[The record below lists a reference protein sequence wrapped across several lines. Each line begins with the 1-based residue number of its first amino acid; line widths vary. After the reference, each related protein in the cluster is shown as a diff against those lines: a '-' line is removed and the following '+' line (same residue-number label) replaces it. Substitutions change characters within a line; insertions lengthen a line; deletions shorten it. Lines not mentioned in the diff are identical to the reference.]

1 MKDISVIIPVY
12 NASLLLNRCLD
23 SIFRQK
29 TQYTYEVILVDDG
42 STDNS
47 VELIKARTETNIRLF
62 QQRNAGP
69 AVARNKGVELAQGR
83 YVCYID
89 ADDYWEDTFF
99 EKTVGF
105 LEEHKECIAV
115 SVGQRHLT
123 VSGDHIVPNCINEY
137 NKAIVLDDFFSFWAE
152 WIHVCTG
159 SIMIR
164 SEYAI
169 KTGGQRME
177 LRITEDLE
185 YWALLATYGKFGMIP
200 EVLFTSDG
208 TDLIM
213 DNASWLKKME
223 VRWNNAPSIADWEK
237 RIIAAK
243 PELKNDEG
251 YKCARGRIS
260 RNLTYCQLLSG
271 RLSLSRHEA
280 LEYGKYFTKDV
291 IGRLM
296 NMAKYTLIT
305 WWMLTKFLRYREY
318 HRK

>member
-280 LEYGKYFTKDV
+280 LEYGRYFTKDV